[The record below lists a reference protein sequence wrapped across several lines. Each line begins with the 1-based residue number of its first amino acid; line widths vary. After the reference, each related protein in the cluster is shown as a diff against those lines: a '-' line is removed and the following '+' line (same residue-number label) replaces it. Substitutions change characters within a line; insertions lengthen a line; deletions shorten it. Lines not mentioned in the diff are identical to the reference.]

1 MGFDRFKPTK
11 TELKDFLDGLFFCYF
26 CQMKEDIKIPKVDG
40 VYVAVVN
47 EYNDIYKTQD
57 WNAYII
63 NDKDVDLEMVLIVTS
78 GYSEKKT
85 TSVFRKKIDVL
96 PKKCYAKI
104 ELMQEELFA
113 LNNTFKVTFFEGNQ
127 MFDKTYLFR
136 KNSINLK
143 ALQSVPLMSVK
154 GVLVK

>member
-1 MGFDRFKPTK
+1 MK
-11 TELKDFLDGLFFCYF
+11 KD
-26 CQMKEDIKIPKVDG
+26 IIIPKVEN

-78 GYSEKKT
+78 GYSEEKT
-85 TSVFRKKIDVL
+85 TSIFRKKLDVL
-96 PKKCYAKI
+96 PKKSYAKI
-104 ELMQEELFA
+104 ELMQEDLFA
-113 LNNTFKVTFFEGNQ
+113 LNNTFKVTFFEGNT
-127 MFDKTYLFR
+127 MYDKTFLFR
-136 KNSINLK
+136 KNTINLK
-143 ALQSVPLMSVK
+143 ALQPIPLMKAK